1 MLRLLATTGILLL
14 LAFTIALP
22 HLAMFGRGTEAVV
35 RSDVAAAVIDADD
48 LGRPM
53 PDFPLTELDGAPFR
67 LADLRGKRVLI
78 TFERSLD
85 W

>member
-1 MLRLLATTGILLL
+1 MLRALATAGILAL

-22 HLAMFGRGTEAVV
+22 HLSMFGRGVEAAV
-35 RSDVAAAVIDADD
+35 RADVAAAVIDGDD
-48 LGRPM
+48 LGRRM
-53 PDFPLTELDGAPFR
+53 PDLTLTELDGAPFR
-67 LADLRGKRVLI
+67 VADLSGKRVLI

>member
-1 MLRLLATTGILLL
+1 MLRALATAGILAL
-14 LAFTIALP
+14 LAFTVALP
-22 HLAMFGRGTEAVV
+22 HLSMFGRGTEAAV
-35 RSDVAAAVIDADD
+35 RADIVAAVIDGDD

-53 PDFPLTELDGAPFR
+53 PDFSVRELDGAPFR

>member
-1 MLRLLATTGILLL
+1 MPRVLATLGILAL
-14 LAFTIALP
+14 LAFTVALP
-22 HLAMFGRGTEAVV
+22 HLSMFSRGTEAAV
-35 RSDVAAAVIDADD
+35 RADIVAAVIDGDD

-53 PDFPLTELDGAPFR
+53 PDLTLTELDGAPLR

>member
-1 MLRLLATTGILLL
+1 MLRVLATAGILALM
-14 LAFTIALP
+14 AFTLALP
-22 HLAMFGRGTEAVV
+22 HLPMLGRGVEAAV
-35 RSDVAAAVIDADD
+35 RADVAAAVIDGDD

-53 PDFPLTELDGAPFR
+53 PDFALTELDGAPFR